1 VKSLAGMKHSIVNAA
16 TAPSLPEERTRIV
29 RVKPANL
36 TYSVDEAPPLPLTIV
51 MGLQHV
57 FVMSVGWIFVVVAAT
72 SIGASGLETSTM
84 IRVSM
89 IASGVATILQARTR
103 GPLGSGY
110 LCPFSCGPAYLSAS
124 ILAGKTGGLSLVF
137 GMTSFSG
144 AFETVLS
151 RGMKRLQ
158 KLFPPEV
165 TGLVVAMVGLDLVG
179 IGCPRFMGYSPNSAH
194 LDVRAMLVA
203 LVTLAAMVV
212 PSLLNRSRLR
222 LYPVLLGLFLGYLA
236 AIVTGALTSTQMR
249 QVLEVP
255 LLSFPRLPTR
265 YHFSFAMMLPF
276 MIASVCSILKTVG
289 DLTFCEK
296 INDAQWKRT
305 DMKEISGG
313 ILAGGICSVL
323 SGMLG
328 GLGQSTFSSNVGL
341 SLATGATSRIIAWPA
356 GLICIALAFFPRLAA
371 VFSMMPAPVI
381 GAVVVYVACFM
392 ILGGIQVM
400 LSRML
405 DARRI
410 FVIGLAL
417 IFGLSVAMVPGMY
430 TAVPAWISP
439 LLSSPLALAT
449 VLVVVLN
456 LLLRLGTSKHKV
468 FAIDPATC
476 AHEDNDVR
484 TIMEREGA
492 GWGMRPE
499 VAAQAAESLHE
510 LMLYLNKIG
519 VTPPVRV
526 ETRFDEFSLDVNI
539 EYTGPP
545 VRRSDEPPT
554 LQAIALGVDAMPLLS
569 AYILRKT
576 VDTFNVSSQGQKSR
590 VHLRFDH

>member
-1 VKSLAGMKHSIVNAA
+1 MEHKIVKA
-16 TAPSLPEERTRIV
+16 TTVAPSLREERTLTQTA

-57 FVMSVGWIFVVVAAT
+57 FVISVGWIFVVVVAT
-72 SIGASGLETSTM
+72 SIGASGVEAANM
-84 IRVSM
+84 IRISM

-103 GPLGSGY
+103 GPVGSGY
-110 LCPFSCGPAYLSAS
+110 LCPFSCGPAYISAS
-124 ILAGKTGGLSLVF
+124 ILAGKTGGLSLMF

-144 AFETVLS
+144 AFEAVLS
-151 RGMKRLQ
+151 PFMKRLQ

-165 TGLVVAMVGLDLVG
+165 TGLVVAMVGLELVS
-179 IGCPRFMGYSPNSAH
+179 IGCPRFMGYTPGSEH
-194 LDVRAMLVA
+194 LDVRAILVA
-203 LVTLAAMVV
+203 LLTLTAMVV
-212 PSLLNRSRLR
+212 PTLLTRSKLR
-222 LYPVLLGLFLGYLA
+222 LYPVLLGLFLGYLT
-236 AIVTGALTSTQMR
+236 AILTRTLTSAQMR

-255 LLSFPRLPTR
+255 LLSLPRLPTGP
-265 YHFSFAMMLPF
+265 HFSFAMTLPF
-276 MIASVCSILKTVG
+276 MIASICSILKTVG

-323 SGMLG
+323 SGLLG

-371 VFSMMPAPVI
+371 VFSIMPAPVM

-410 FVIGLAL
+410 FVTGLAL
-417 IFGLSVAMVPGMY
+417 IFGLSVAIVPGLY
-430 TAVPAWISP
+430 AGVPAWISP
-439 LLSSPLALAT
+439 LFSSSLALGT

-468 FAIDPATC
+468 FEIDPITC
-476 AHEDNDVR
+476 TQEDRDVR
-484 TIMEREGA
+484 RIMEVEGA
-492 GWGMRPE
+492 AWGMRPE
-499 VAAQAAESLHE
+499 VAAQAAECLHE
-510 LMLYLNKIG
+510 LMIYLSRIG
-519 VTPPVRV
+519 VAPPVRIQMQ
-526 ETRFDEFSLDVNI
+526 FDEFNLDFDI
-539 EYTGPP
+539 QYTGPP
-545 VRRSDEPPT
+545 IRLPDEPPT
-554 LQAIALGVDAMPLLS
+554 PQAIASDVEAMPLLS
-569 AYILRKT
+569 AYIFRRSA
-576 VDTFNVSSQGQKSR
+576 DAFRVSSQAERSR
-590 VHLRFDH
+590 VHLHFDH